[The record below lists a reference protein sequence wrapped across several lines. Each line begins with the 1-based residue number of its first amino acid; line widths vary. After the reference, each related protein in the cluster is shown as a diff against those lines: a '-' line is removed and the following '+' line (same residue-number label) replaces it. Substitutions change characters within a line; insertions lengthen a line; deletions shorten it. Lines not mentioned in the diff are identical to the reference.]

1 MCISLTKT
9 LRLSAATHFIRL
21 GGSELPAGYIALT
34 PDEQTHTVCAWQR
47 LNGLGPIDDPAR
59 LTACADEVLC
69 DGDLI
74 AALNLTTA
82 EFVQWWAL
90 LADEWQCFRSA
101 QGHDPRAWGQGIL
114 MRAQRGLFGEQPR

>member
-1 MCISLTKT
+1 MCISFTKT
-9 LRLSAATHFIRL
+9 LGLAGATRFIRL
-21 GGSELPAGYIALT
+21 GGSELPAGCIALT
-34 PDEQTHTVCAWQR
+34 PDEKAHTVHAWQC
-47 LNGLGPIDDPAR
+47 LNGLGPADDPAR
-59 LTACADEVLC
+59 LAACADEVLC

-114 MRAQRGLFGEQPR
+114 LRAQQGLFV